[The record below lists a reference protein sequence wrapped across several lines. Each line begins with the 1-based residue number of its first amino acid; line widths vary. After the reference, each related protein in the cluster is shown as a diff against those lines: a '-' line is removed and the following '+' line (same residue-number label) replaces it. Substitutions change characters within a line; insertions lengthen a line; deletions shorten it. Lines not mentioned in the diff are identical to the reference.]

1 MAIVVLVRHGRTQAN
16 TDGILAGWSPG
27 VHLDEVG
34 TDQATRVGERLAPTP
49 LVAVVSSPLERC
61 QETAEAISAGQH
73 TTDAGG
79 AGQRGPV
86 ARHTDDRLGEC
97 RYGAWT
103 GRALKDLAKEPLWAD
118 IQQRPSTVTFPPD
131 DTWPAESLLA
141 MRDRAV
147 AAIGEWDARFE
158 AEHGPGAVWA
168 AVSHGDVIK
177 ALVAHALASPL
188 DRFQRIV
195 IDPASVSIVRHAPT
209 HPFVLRVND
218 TGTSPVDLSALSRSL
233 VEADAGSARDEGTVG
248 GGAGS
253 D

>member
-1 MAIVVLVRHGRTQAN
+1 MAVALLVRHGRTAAN
-16 TDGILAGWSPG
+16 ADGILAGWTPG
-27 VHLDEVG
+27 VHLDEKG
-34 TDQATRVGERLAPTP
+34 REQAERLGQRLAPTP

-61 QETAEAISAGQH
+61 RQTAEAIQ
-73 TTDAGG
+73 G
-79 AGQRGPV
+79 AQPGARP
-86 ARHTDDRLGEC
+86 ARHLEDDIGEC

-103 GRALKDLAKEPLWAD
+103 GGRLKDLADEPLWREV
-118 IQQRPSTVTFPPD
+118 QERPSTVLFPPHERY
-131 DTWPAESLLA
+131 ESESMTQ

-147 AAIGEWDARFE
+147 RAVRAWDERIE

-177 ALVAHALASPL
+177 ALLSWFLGSPL

-195 IDPASVSIVRHAPT
+195 VDPASVSIVRQSSRQ
-209 HPFVLRVND
+209 PFVLRVND
-218 TGTSPVDLSALSRSL
+218 TGTDPVDLRALSTALTKETPDGRRD
-233 VEADAGSARDEGTVG
+233 DAAVG

>member
-16 TDGILAGWSPG
+16 TDGILAGWTPG
-27 VHLDEVG
+27 VHLDEIGSGQV
-34 TDQATRVGERLAPTP
+34 ARVGERLAPTP

-61 QETAEAISAGQH
+61 QETAEAISAGQ
-73 TTDAGG
+73 AGE
-79 AGQRGPV
+79 QV
-86 ARHTDDRLGEC
+86 ARHTEERLGEC

-103 GRALKDLAKEPLWAD
+103 GRPLKELAKEPLWAD
-118 IQQRPSTVTFPPD
+118 IQQHPSTVTFPAD

-147 AAIGEWDARFE
+147 EAIAHWDSEIE

-195 IDPASVSIVRHAPT
+195 IDPASLSIVRHAPT

-218 TGTSPVDLSALSRSL
+218 TGTGEVDLRSLSRSL
-233 VEADAGSARDEGTVG
+233 SQAVAGPARDEGTVG
-248 GGAGS
+248 GGAG
-253 D
+253 